1 MKMLRCL
8 NCGEVFTEDE
18 LVKGTGDAYEH
29 FGFTGHTDSR
39 CCPRC
44 NDDDF
49 EEVRICDCGHD
60 YIADGETLCE
70 ECKEQIAIDFRRFCH
85 NLSDAERD
93 YLLDEL
99 LGDDDYVKK
108 L

>member
-1 MKMLRCL
+1 MLKCL
-8 NCGEVFTEDE
+8 ECGEVFAEEYLEDA
-18 LVKGTGDAYEH
+18 KGDAYEY
-29 FGFTGHTDSR
+29 FGFTGHTDLK

-44 NDDDF
+44 NNDDF
-49 EEVRICDCGHD
+49 EEVRLCDCGHD
-60 YIADGETLCE
+60 YISVDEQLCD